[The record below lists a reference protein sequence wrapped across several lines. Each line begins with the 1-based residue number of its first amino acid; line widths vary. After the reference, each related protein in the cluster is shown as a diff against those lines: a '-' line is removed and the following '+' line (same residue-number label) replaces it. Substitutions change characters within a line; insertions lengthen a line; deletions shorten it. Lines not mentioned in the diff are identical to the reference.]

1 VVFTAA
7 CSIIHDKMPSSFIVE
22 FTFEKRLYDGFV
34 RNVAGDGSCFWH
46 ALDYAVGRGVQMLK
60 METARAMQVSRERHD
75 ALWGDFQNYL
85 KHALQVPETLQGYAL
100 LDTTRTEDDP
110 VELIRRPHQY
120 AEEWMF
126 PFVCAALKRD
136 LAVVCH
142 QGAGGGYR
150 AYTPAPRMYPT
161 RAPIFVYKDNQL
173 AHYRAVDAEPE

>member
-1 VVFTAA
+1 
-7 CSIIHDKMPSSFIVE
+7 MPASFIVA
-22 FTFEKRLYDGFV
+22 FAFENKVYDGFV

-46 ALDYAVGRGVQMLK
+46 ALDYKVGRGVQVLK
-60 METARAMQVSRERHD
+60 METARAMQASRERRD
-75 ALWGDFQNYL
+75 ALWAGFQDYL
-85 KHALQVPETLQGYAL
+85 THALKAPETLQGYAL
-100 LDTTRTEDDP
+100 LDTARAKDDP

-126 PFVCAALKRD
+126 PFVCAALGRD

-150 AYTPAPRMYPT
+150 AYTPAPRMYPGQ
-161 RAPIFVYKDNQL
+161 APVFVYKDSQL